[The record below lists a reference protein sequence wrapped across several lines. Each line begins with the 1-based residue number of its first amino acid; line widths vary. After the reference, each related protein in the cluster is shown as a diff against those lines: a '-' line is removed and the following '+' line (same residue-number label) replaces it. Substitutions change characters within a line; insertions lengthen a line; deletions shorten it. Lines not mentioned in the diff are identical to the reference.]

1 MSGHQAGIPRSPAL
15 LVILLAILVVSV
27 TSCGEEEKGARSVP
41 IDPAS
46 DIAFEPVT
54 DAPSYVG
61 IVSDDAPTAEI
72 ATTQE
77 QLAALWKQHLDEDTP
92 PQLPEGHTFLFVW
105 SPEEL
110 LEVKGVSSGP
120 DGVVVAS
127 ESVTWIDD
135 ETCSTFE
142 DRGESPSPWVAV
154 VDVGE
159 QLSGEVRLNVRQ
171 VQRSC

>member
-1 MSGHQAGIPRSPAL
+1 MKMLLFGMVISVAL
-15 LVILLAILVVSV
+15 LAGCG
-27 TSCGEEEKGARSVP
+27 TSSTDTG
-41 IDPAS
+41 PAS

-54 DAPSYVG
+54 AARSYVG
-61 IVSDDAPTAEI
+61 IVSDEAPTAEI

-77 QLAALWKQHLDEDTP
+77 QLTALWKQHLDGDTP

-127 ESVTWIDD
+127 DWVTLSDD
-135 ETCSTFE
+135 ESCVTLENWGST
-142 DRGESPSPWVAV
+142 PWVAV

-159 QLSGEVRLNVRQ
+159 QLSGEVRLDVRQ

>member
-1 MSGHQAGIPRSPAL
+1 MKMLLFGMVISVAL
-15 LVILLAILVVSV
+15 LAGCG
-27 TSCGEEEKGARSVP
+27 TSSTDTDT
-41 IDPAS
+41 DPAS
-46 DIAFEPVT
+46 DIAFESVT

-105 SPEEL
+105 SPQEL
-110 LEVKGVSSGP
+110 LEVKGVSSAT
-120 DGVVVAS
+120 DGVVVSS

-142 DRGESPSPWVAV
+142 DREESPSPWVAV

-159 QLSGEVRLNVRQ
+159 QLSGEVRLDVRQ

>member
-1 MSGHQAGIPRSPAL
+1 MKMLLFGMVLSVAL
-15 LVILLAILVVSV
+15 LAG
-27 TSCGEEEKGARSVP
+27 CGDSLTDT
-41 IDPAS
+41 DPAS
-46 DIAFEPVT
+46 DIAFEPVSN
-54 DAPSYVG
+54 ALSYVG

-105 SPEEL
+105 SPREL

-127 ESVTWIDD
+127 DWVTLSDD
-135 ETCSTFE
+135 ESCVTLENWGST
-142 DRGESPSPWVAV
+142 PWVAV

-159 QLSGEVRLNVRQ
+159 QLSGEVRLDVRQ

>member
-1 MSGHQAGIPRSPAL
+1 MKMLLFGMVLSVAL
-15 LVILLAILVVSV
+15 LAGCG
-27 TSCGEEEKGARSVP
+27 TSST
-41 IDPAS
+41 DTDSAS
-46 DIAFEPVT
+46 DIAFEPVSN
-54 DAPSYVG
+54 APSYVG
-61 IVSDDAPTAEI
+61 VVSGDVPTAEI
-72 ATTQE
+72 ANTQE

-105 SPEEL
+105 SPQEL

-135 ETCSTFE
+135 ESCSTFE

-159 QLSGEVRLNVRQ
+159 QLSGEVRLDVRQ

>member
-1 MSGHQAGIPRSPAL
+1 MKMLLFGMVISVAL
-15 LVILLAILVVSV
+15 LAGCG
-27 TSCGEEEKGARSVP
+27 TSSTDTG
-41 IDPAS
+41 PAS
-46 DIAFEPVT
+46 DIAFESVT
-54 DAPSYVG
+54 DARSYVG
-61 IVSDDAPTAEI
+61 IVSDDAATAEI

-120 DGVVVAS
+120 DGVVVDS
-127 ESVTWIDD
+127 DWVTLSDD
-135 ETCSTFE
+135 ESCVTLENWGST
-142 DRGESPSPWVAV
+142 PWVAV

-159 QLSGEVRLNVRQ
+159 QLSGEVRLDVRQ

>member
-1 MSGHQAGIPRSPAL
+1 MKMLLFGMVLSVAL
-15 LVILLAILVVSV
+15 LAGCG
-27 TSCGEEEKGARSVP
+27 TSSTDTG
-41 IDPAS
+41 PAS
-46 DIAFEPVT
+46 DIAFESVT

-77 QLAALWKQHLDEDTP
+77 QLATLWKQHFDEDTP

-105 SPEEL
+105 SPQEL

-127 ESVTWIDD
+127 DSVTWSDV
-135 ETCSTFE
+135 ESCSTFG
-142 DRGESPSPWVAV
+142 DRVNKYRTAA
-154 VDVGE
+154 
-159 QLSGEVRLNVRQ
+159 
-171 VQRSC
+171 

>member
-1 MSGHQAGIPRSPAL
+1 MKML
-15 LVILLAILVVSV
+15 LFGMVLSVVLLAG
-27 TSCGEEEKGARSVP
+27 CGDSSTDTGSTP
-41 IDPAS
+41 

-54 DAPSYVG
+54 AARSYVG

-77 QLAALWKQHLDEDTP
+77 QLTALWKQHLDEDTP

-105 SPEEL
+105 SPRKL

-120 DGVVVAS
+120 DGVVVSS

-159 QLSGEVRLNVRQ
+159 QLSGEVRLDVRQ